1 MPTLIIKLLEQPII
15 AINEAEIAGTV
26 DGVVIKGKK
35 ISCFYHENMDN
46 RFTIS
51 TDKAI
56 IGADALMIQDMTAM
70 SPVSR
75 SVKPMRAMIDVFNTS
90 GNNLGCLHKLEVD
103 DDYTVRYIYTEEY
116 KIDINKVISYD
127 RVVIADLNAK
137 ADETPEKA
145 EKYEKSTEEAV
156 QDVIM
161 DMEPDIKWNEE
172 NVQLVETVHE
182 SSELGVVRAIFPAE
196 DKPDSPEVDPKYAYL
211 CGKKLL
217 EDIEIEE
224 TLYEKGTV
232 IAASLIKHAIANN
245 AIVTVIV
252 NAEE

>member
-1 MPTLIIKLLEQPII
+1 MIIKLFEQPII

-26 DGVVIKGKK
+26 DGVIIKGKN

-46 RFTIS
+46 RFTVS
-51 TDKAI
+51 VDKAI
-56 IGADALMIQDMTAM
+56 IGADALMIQDMTVM

-75 SVKPMRAMIDVFNTS
+75 SVKPLRALTDVFNTS
-90 GNNLGCLHKLEVD
+90 GDNLGCLHKLEVD

-116 KIDINKVISYD
+116 KIDIGRVISYD
-127 RVVIADLNAK
+127 RVVVADMDAK
-137 ADETPEKA
+137 VAETPEK
-145 EKYEKSTEEAV
+145 STVEAV

-172 NVQLVETVHE
+172 NAKPLETVHD
-182 SSELGVVRAIFPAE
+182 SSEMGVVRTIFPTE
-196 DKPDSPEVDPKYAYL
+196 EKTDNPEVDPKYAYL

-217 EDIEIEE
+217 ENIEIEE

>member
-1 MPTLIIKLLEQPII
+1 VPSLIIKLLEQPII
-15 AINEAEIAGTV
+15 AVNEAEIAGTV
-26 DGVVIKGKK
+26 DGVVIKGNKVT
-35 ISCFYHENMDN
+35 CLYHENMDN
-46 RFTIS
+46 RFTIPV
-51 TDKAI
+51 DKVI
-56 IGADALMIQDMTAM
+56 IGADAVMIQDISAM
-70 SPVSR
+70 SLAPKNT
-75 SVKPMRAMIDVFNTS
+75 KPMRALLDVFNTV

-116 KIDINKVISYD
+116 KIDISRVISYD
-127 RVVIADLNAK
+127 GVVVADLDAK
-137 ADETPEKA
+137 AA
-145 EKYEKSTEEAV
+145 EKQGPHENNAEEPV
-156 QDVIM
+156 QEVMM

-172 NVQLVETVHE
+172 NVPAEETVRE
-182 SSELGVVRAIFPAE
+182 SSDLGVIRTIFPAE
-196 DKPDSPEVDPKYAYL
+196 EKPDPQEVDSKYAYL